1 MKQANFKK
9 YGSVMS
15 QAAWEHQHPDAPGR
29 VSGVLAQAEKKYE
42 HAKTAVVAG
51 LAAAVE
57 MDRAEHDLNLKK
69 SGKTKFRSAKSWLI
83 DYASGKTLTPEEYI
97 ALRGPLTEKYGYFHK
112 DRGGKRKG
120 ELFVYRME
128 SAALEEFAI
137 ECMPYVSYALQAA
150 DSAGH
155 DVGAAVDFLFDGVPA
170 EFERVTG
177 FKVVFRC
184 RHTDEGILHD
194 QLIWAKTDGSGRKL
208 GLRPN
213 STRWAALQGLK
224 PAMIGARRW
233 RNLVGKEIL
242 GPRKSDGIDAA
253 LRQRKEACNGVFTLP
268 PDAALADYVDGRIP
282 LLREQYPWLVPFIDK
297 AEKEY
302 RASVELKLGVG
313 MSVDEIF
320 EREASARAELEA
332 VKSQVL
338 AEKARADQ
346 EAELRKN
353 AEQETQKLREQRARW
368 LNTVAEISEADL
380 DDTVAAFH
388 RLAAKKPQPG
398 DHGFLDKKW
407 VDRLRGMRTSDSS
420 KLKQLSHE
428 TLMAFDHLMEVLE
441 GDPPQD
447 STPPIPHQ

>member
-9 YGSVMS
+9 YGSVIS
-15 QAAWEHQHPDAPGR
+15 QDAWEHQHPDALGR
-29 VSGVLAQAEKKYE
+29 VPGVLAQTKKKYE
-42 HAKTAVVAG
+42 HAKMAVVAG

-57 MDRAEHDLNLKK
+57 LDRVEHDLKLKI
-69 SGKTKFRSAKSWLI
+69 SGEAKFRSVKSWLHE
-83 DYASGKTLTPEEYI
+83 YPSEKPLTPDEYI
-97 ALRGPLTEKYGYFHK
+97 ALRVPLTAKYGYFHK

-128 SAALEEFAI
+128 SAALEEFAV

-150 DSAGH
+150 DSDCH
-155 DVGAAVDFLFDGVPA
+155 DVSAAVDFLFDGVPA

-194 QLIWAKTDGSGRKL
+194 QLIWAKTDGNGKKL

-213 STRWAALQGLK
+213 STRWSALQGLK

-242 GPRKSDGIDAA
+242 GQAKSAGIDHA
-253 LRQRKEACNGVFTLP
+253 LKQRKEACNGVFLLP

-282 LLREQYPWLVPFIDK
+282 LLREQHPWLVPFLDK

-302 RASVELKLGVG
+302 RASVELKLRVG

-320 EREASARAELEA
+320 EREASLKAELET
-332 VKSQVL
+332 VKNQVL

-346 EAELRKN
+346 EAELRKK

-368 LNTVAEISEADL
+368 LNSVADISEADL

-407 VDRLRGMRTSDSS
+407 LDRLRGLRTSESN
-420 KLKQLSHE
+420 KLKQLAHE
-428 TLMAFDHLMEVLE
+428 VLTDFDHLIEVLDE
-441 GDPPQD
+441 TISPDQKPQID
-447 STPPIPHQ
+447 TK